1 MKKEKCGKLCF
12 LYKNNG
18 KIKRVIVEYVGV
30 KSKKNRMFLRYH
42 KQIRYYLIRNYYSRK
57 GSYTEGERE

>member
-1 MKKEKCGKLCF
+1 MQENCVFCKKQR
-12 LYKNNG
+12 KN
-18 KIKRVIVEYVGV
+18 KESDCEIRWVE
-30 KSKKNRMFLRYH
+30 SKKNRMFLRYH